1 MPSQRSRTGAFAI
14 IEERRFPHCGT
25 DDLRSVA
32 AGTQTNDCPMGQAQ
46 VYSVGG
52 SEFSSETTVTAVRP
66 TYCVCVWGNVLVLK
80 DCTSRQ
86 MSRLLPANSVTRNVA
101 ACCSGRSRL

>member
-1 MPSQRSRTGAFAI
+1 MPSQRSRTGAFAT

-25 DDLRSVA
+25 DDLQSVA
-32 AGTQTNDCPMGQAQ
+32 SGAQTSDSPMGQAQ

-52 SEFSSETTVTAVRP
+52 SEVSSETTVTTVRP
-66 TYCVCVWGNVLVLK
+66 TCSVWGRVLVLK
-80 DCTSRQ
+80 GRTSRQ
-86 MSRLLPANSVTRNVA
+86 MSRSFPANNVTRNVA

>member
-1 MPSQRSRTGAFAI
+1 MPSQRSRTGAFAT
-14 IEERRFPHCGT
+14 IEERRFPLCGT
-25 DDLRSVA
+25 DDLQSVA
-32 AGTQTNDCPMGQAQ
+32 LGAQTNDSPMGKAQ

-52 SEFSSETTVTAVRP
+52 SEVSSETTVTTVRP
-66 TYCVCVWGNVLVLK
+66 TCSVCGGSVLVMR

-86 MSRLLPANSVTRNVA
+86 TSRSLPANSVTRNVA